1 MSEPLSYPP
10 EAVLTKAQVAEW
22 LQVSEDLVDRL
33 NIKSIPIGERKRRY
47 LAKHVLEALERESA
61 A

>member
-1 MSEPLSYPP
+1 MTEPLWYPP
-10 EAVLTKAQVAEW
+10 EAVLTKAQVAKW

-33 NIKSIPIGERKRRY
+33 NIKCFRIGGRRLRY
-47 LAKHVLEALERESA
+47 LGKHVLEALEREA